1 MKSNTS
7 QRMKLTHNAKIIIN
21 ELCVDPMNASMWHN
35 FSSQT
40 GNWGLGIMKTV
51 TSDNPNSYML
61 TSIDMIALKEFL
73 LNNQELHNKY
83 KILKI

>member
-1 MKSNTS
+1 
-7 QRMKLTHNAKIIIN
+7 MKLTNKAKIIIK
-21 ELCVDPMNASMWHN
+21 ELCVDPMNATMWHI

-51 TSDNPNSYML
+51 TSDNPNSSML

-73 LNNQELHNKY
+73 LNNPELHNKY